1 MLHGPL
7 PAGAESLERRI
18 AREEPGVVVD
28 VLRIHA
34 SASFAPC
41 DMGGPEMAPQT
52 PRALVAPRRSRGAP
66 RSRACTRGPRNGP
79 PNPPALGGA
88 PVSPGRP
95 SILRQV

>member
-41 DMGGPEMAPQT
+41 DMGGPEMAPQN
-52 PRALVAPRRSRGAP
+52 PPALGAPRRSRGAP

-79 PNPPALGGA
+79 PNPEAPGA
-88 PVSPGRP
+88 PPRSRGAPPPRP
-95 SILRQV
+95 TT